1 MLQPQKC
8 AKRRLA
14 SKHDMHCM
22 LQGTFQLHWPLI
34 NSDHMRVRL
43 AQRELEQKRI
53 EDGNRC
59 LWHPLHLPSHTHM
72 AVLYRGPDAQD
83 RHRQFMGQKQDT
95 QGGGESQ
102 RRLPTA

>member
-1 MLQPQKC
+1 MQPE
-8 AKRRLA
+8 
-14 SKHDMHCM
+14 HDMHCV

-59 LWHPLHLPSHTHM
+59 LRHPLCCLSHTHM
-72 AVLYRGPDAQD
+72 AVLHKGP
-83 RHRQFMGQKQDT
+83 
-95 QGGGESQ
+95 S
-102 RRLPTA
+102 